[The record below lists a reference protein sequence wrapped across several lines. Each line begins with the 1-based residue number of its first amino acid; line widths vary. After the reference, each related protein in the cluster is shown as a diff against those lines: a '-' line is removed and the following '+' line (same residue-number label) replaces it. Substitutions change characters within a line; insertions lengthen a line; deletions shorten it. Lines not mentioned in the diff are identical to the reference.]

1 MFYIYSVMS
10 SAYRSN
16 FISKIYG
23 NTAVLRGKL
32 ITIEPF
38 LKKLEV
44 NNLTYSL
51 NELEKRRSNKAQ
63 RH

>member
-1 MFYIYSVMS
+1 MY
-10 SAYRSN
+10 SAYKDN
-16 FISKIYG
+16 FTSKIYG
-23 NTAVLRGKL
+23 STAVLRGKL

-51 NELEKRRSNKAQ
+51 KELEKRRSNNAQ